1 MKPFNLAAF
10 DRGQQAVT
18 FDRRNVTL
26 VHRMARGGHQ
36 YLMWEVVGDFETP
49 PFTTDETG
57 LCTMHVDNDAL
68 MREGLATLNV
78 YLQPQERTG
87 YINLYRSHDPARSL
101 ARPGRRVFST
111 AALASE
117 SVEASERRNCIGQI
131 EIKWEDD

>member
-1 MKPFNLAAF
+1 MRPFNLAAF

-36 YLMWEVVGDFETP
+36 YLMWEITGEFEIP
-49 PFTTDETG
+49 PFTTDENG
-57 LCTMHVDNDAL
+57 LGTVQHARLEDSH
-68 MREGLATLNV
+68 RLNV

-101 ARPGRRVFST
+101 ARPGRRVFTT
-111 AALASE
+111 ATLANE
-117 SVEASERRNCIGQI
+117 SVEASERPNCIGQI